1 MNRLL
6 LAAFGAIVVTASPAA
21 ARQVQPPVVP
31 LPPGVNINQQARI
44 ERLSENHWKLVGDVE
59 WAQDNFK
66 ISADE
71 LEFFTDTNTLTAKG
85 NVSLTTATERISA
98 ESLDFNL
105 TTKLGAFHK
114 ASGSS
119 LIEDNPRKPK
129 SQFGAQEVEVLFYG
143 ELIEKIGYRKY
154 RITKGGFTTCVQ
166 ANPRW
171 IITSNSVVVN
181 VNHYAMLKN
190 AVMKVKG
197 VPILYLPVVYY
208 PINKDDRATGFLLPM
223 YGTSSLRGQTLS
235 NAFFWAFN
243 RSQDATFM
251 VDWFSKTGYG
261 FGTEYR
267 RVASEGSSTFARFYR
282 LHEKPLSFAN
292 PVDGTTVTAPGR
304 QSFQVQASVVQS
316 LPLNLKA
323 RARVDYFSSVSIQQT
338 YNTDV
343 LAATANVRFF
353 GGGVSGNWGSYGASA
368 TFDRSET
375 FFNSTQSTVAGAAP
389 RFSVS
394 RKEQP
399 LFGTPIYFSVGGE
412 YASLVRETVVTNA
425 DGTRTASDTG
435 LGRFDASPRIRIPF
449 TRWPFFTVNASL
461 AWRFTRW
468 NQSLDP
474 VSGAQVL
481 TPITRSYFDMS
492 ARFVGPVLN
501 RVWNTPRS
509 RYAEKIKHTIEPW
522 FGIQRLTA
530 IDNYN
535 QLVKVDGIDQI
546 IGGSTSIQYGLRN
559 RLYAKRMQDGVAGQ
573 ATQIFGLN
581 VQQTYY
587 TDARASQFDPAYV
600 SSLYVPVVKPQ
611 KLSPISVD
619 ATLSPTDTLSASFRT
634 EYNTY
639 ASTFVSFS
647 AAGTL
652 RLSDW
657 LSTTTSW
664 NKRNFGPGGVG
675 LASINHYLNQ
685 DTSVSF
691 NKNRIGAHLSFNWDL
706 GNNKFLQR
714 KITGFYNAQCC
725 GVILEYQ
732 TFDFSGLFLA
742 GYSLRAVKDHRF
754 SVGVTL
760 AGIGT
765 FSNIFGALGGG
776 TTR

>member
-1 MNRLL
+1 MHRLL
-6 LAAFGAIVVTASPAA
+6 LAALSALLLAASTAQ
-21 ARQVQPPVVP
+21 ARQVQTPVVP
-31 LPPGVNINQQARI
+31 LPPGININEQAHI
-44 ERLSENHWKLVGDVE
+44 ERISETHWKLVGNVE

-71 LEFFTDTNTLTAKG
+71 LEIFTDTNLLTAKG
-85 NVSLTTATERISA
+85 NVSLTTATDRISA
-98 ESLDFNL
+98 ESLEFNL
-105 TTKLGAFHK
+105 KTKLGKFFH
-114 ASGSS
+114 ATGSS
-119 LIEDNPRKPK
+119 QIEDNPRKAK

-197 VPILYLPVVYY
+197 VPVLYFPVIYY
-208 PINKDDRATGFLLPM
+208 PINKEDRATGFLLPS

-235 NAFFWAFN
+235 NAFFWAFS
-243 RSQDATFM
+243 RSQDATLL

-261 FGTEYR
+261 FGAEYR
-267 RVASEGSSTFARFYR
+267 RVASGGSNMFMRFYR
-282 LHEKPLSFAN
+282 LHEKPIAYTS
-292 PVDGTTVTAPGR
+292 PVSGAQVSSAGR
-304 QSFQVQASVVQS
+304 QSFQVQSSVVQS

-323 RARVDYFSSVSIQQT
+323 RARVDYFSSVSVQQT

-343 LAATANVRFF
+343 LSATMNARFL
-353 GGGVSGNWGSYGASA
+353 GGSVSGNWGSYGASA

-389 RFSVS
+389 RFSFS

-399 LFGTPIYFSVGGE
+399 LFGTPIYFGVGGE
-412 YASLVRETVVTNA
+412 YASLVRETVVTSA

-435 LGRFDASPRIRIPF
+435 LGRLDASPRIRIPF

-468 NQSLDP
+468 NQSLDAT
-474 VSGAQVL
+474 SGAQVL
-481 TPITRSYFDMS
+481 APITRSYFDLS

-501 RVWNTPRS
+501 RVWNTPGG

-530 IDNYN
+530 IDNFN
-535 QLVKVDGIDQI
+535 QIVRIDGTDQI
-546 IGGSTSIQYGLRN
+546 VGGSTQIQYGLRN
-559 RLYAKRMQDGVAGQ
+559 RLYAKRPQGGGAGQ
-573 ATQIFGLN
+573 ATQIFSLGI
-581 VQQTYY
+581 QQTYY
-587 TDARASQFDPAYV
+587 TDPRASQFDPAYV
-600 SSLYVPVVKPQ
+600 SSLYVPVAKPQ
-611 KLSPISVD
+611 KLSPVSVD
-619 ATLSPTDTLSASFRT
+619 ASVSPTETLSASFRT

-647 AAGTL
+647 ASGTL

-657 LSTTTSW
+657 LATTTSW
-664 NKRNFGPGGVG
+664 NKRNFGPGGIG
-675 LASINHYLNQ
+675 IASINHYLNQ
-685 DTSVSF
+685 DTSLSF
-691 NKNRIGAHLSFNWDL
+691 KKNRVGAHVSFNWDL
-706 GNNKFLQR
+706 GNNVFLQR
-714 KITGFYNAQCC
+714 RITGFYNAQCC

-732 TFDFSGLFLA
+732 TFDFSGLYLA
-742 GYSLRAVKDHRF
+742 GYNPRVAKDHRF
-754 SVGVTL
+754 SVGITL
-760 AGIGT
+760 AGVGT